1 MRSPLVFLFAAIQD
15 SVWLT
20 VEEGSANVGVN
31 LAEGGRHGVVEEA
44 KSDRDTSS

>member
-1 MRSPLVFLFAAIQD
+1 MRSPPALLFVVIRD

-20 VEEGSANVGVN
+20 VQEGNANVGVN
-31 LAEGGRHGVVEEA
+31 SVEGGRHGVVEEA